1 MAGSALWNV
10 CRVIATISP
19 WDLCCVSPVF
29 YRPVCVVFL
38 YSNAVKKEMGGSGSE
53 RDKGRHKGEQ
63 GRRARMLVSSHFL
76 GASLAPDP
84 LTPQQR
90 SLV

>member
-10 CRVIATISP
+10 CRVIATNLA

-38 YSNAVKKEMGGSGSE
+38 YSKPK
-53 RDKGRHKGEQ
+53 
-63 GRRARMLVSSHFL
+63 
-76 GASLAPDP
+76 
-84 LTPQQR
+84 QQR
-90 SLV
+90 HEEKKWQEAAANGTKGDTKESREEERLC